1 MIYLT
6 LTLTLTLTLASSG
19 LSADDLPS
27 LVLFLM
33 SVAECEEIVAQATIA
48 SVFSCDEFDQEEFD
62 LPAAGQYWGLS
73 DQYLFNADSRH

>member
-1 MIYLT
+1 
-6 LTLTLTLTLASSG
+6 
-19 LSADDLPS
+19 
-27 LVLFLM
+27 M